1 MSNLRDYIANEL
13 QEIYSPSEI
22 STIARM
28 ILTTK
33 LNISLAESI
42 SYKINNL
49 SDQQLKIIIEI
60 IGRLKLL
67 EPIQYIFGETEFYN
81 LRFLVNKHVLI
92 PRPETEE
99 LVEWIINEEGNKN
112 ISLLDIGT
120 GSGCIA
126 VSLAKNITNAKV
138 FAWDISTP
146 ALEVANRNAK
156 LNNVSISFSQA
167 DILQTK
173 TSEHTFDVIV
183 SNPPYITE
191 QEQSIMH
198 STVIEHEPSLALFVP
213 NNNPLLFYKHI
224 SDFANN
230 SLNNGGRIYFEIN
243 QYYAEETKQ
252 MLNEKGFKDIQLK
265 TDLAGNKRMIRAIK
279 Q

>member
-13 QEIYSPSEI
+13 QEVYSPSEI
-22 STIARM
+22 STITRM

-156 LNNVSISFSQA
+156 LNNISISFSQA

-191 QEQSIMH
+191 QEKSIMH

-213 NNNPLLFYKHI
+213 NDNPLLFYKHI

-252 MLNEKGFKDIQLK
+252 MLNERGFKDIQLK

>member
-13 QEIYSPSEI
+13 QEVYSPSEI
-22 STIARM
+22 STITRM

-120 GSGCIA
+120 GSGCIS

-173 TSEHTFDVIV
+173 ISEHTFDVIV

-213 NNNPLLFYKHI
+213 NDNPLLFYKHI

-252 MLNEKGFKDIQLK
+252 MLNERGFKDIQLK

>member
-13 QEIYSPSEI
+13 QEVYSPSEI
-22 STIARM
+22 STITRM

>member
-173 TSEHTFDVIV
+173 ISEHTFDVIV

-213 NNNPLLFYKHI
+213 NDNPLLFYKHI

>member
-13 QEIYSPSEI
+13 QEVYSPSEI
-22 STIARM
+22 STITRM

-99 LVEWIINEEGNKN
+99 LVEWIINEERNKN

-156 LNNVSISFSQA
+156 LNNISISFSQA

-191 QEQSIMH
+191 QEKSIMH

-213 NNNPLLFYKHI
+213 NDNPLLFYKHI

-252 MLNEKGFKDIQLK
+252 MLNERGFKDIQLK

>member
-99 LVEWIINEEGNKN
+99 LVEWIINEEGSKN

-126 VSLAKNITNAKV
+126 ISLAKNITNAKV

-146 ALEVANRNAK
+146 ALEVANSNAK
-156 LNNVSISFSQA
+156 LNNVNISFSQA

-252 MLNEKGFKDIQLK
+252 MLNERVFKDIQLK

>member
-13 QEIYSPSEI
+13 QEVYSPSEI
-22 STIARM
+22 STITRM

-33 LNISLAESI
+33 LNISLAESR

-120 GSGCIA
+120 GSGCIS

-173 TSEHTFDVIV
+173 ISEHTFDVIV

-213 NNNPLLFYKHI
+213 NDNPLLFYKHI

-252 MLNEKGFKDIQLK
+252 MLNERGFKDIQLK